1 MNARDD
7 LDGDDCRDHEVD
19 DETKRRPPPR
29 VGNKMSAVL
38 PEVLEPVARKAD
50 NK

>member
-7 LDGDDCRDHEVD
+7 LDRDYRRDHKVD